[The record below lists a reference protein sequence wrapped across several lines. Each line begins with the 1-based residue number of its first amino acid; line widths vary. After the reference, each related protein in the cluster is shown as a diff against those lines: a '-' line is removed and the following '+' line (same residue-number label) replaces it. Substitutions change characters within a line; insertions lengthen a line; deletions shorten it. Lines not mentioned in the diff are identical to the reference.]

1 MSTIKSQLLN
11 FKNFINQL
19 INTTIIE
26 NCLDLII
33 KLHIKKKVS
42 KIKTHFLIIVLHF
55 TITSSLE
62 ALVSWDKT
70 HDRNIILDSGGHCK
84 SLISI

>member
-26 NCLDLII
+26 NCLDLTI

-62 ALVSWDKT
+62 ALVLCDKT
-70 HDRNIILDSGGHCK
+70 HDRNIIPDGGHCK